1 MYKLSRRQVTV
12 SAGAALLLAPFVS
25 MLNARS
31 SGAAAGKQA
40 KRIVLF
46 CTMGTKPDLWTPKVS
61 GESISGFSQMTA
73 PLADIKDNIVLVEG
87 MPAEMPSNNHG
98 SPDGITGMGNS
109 YYAVNNVQQLKNSVD
124 QFVADKLAKGG
135 VNRPIGS
142 LLLGADAS
150 TSGITMFYKADKM
163 LTPIAS
169 PSSAFNTAFGNISS
183 GGSSGGT
190 TGPTPAAKRRQ
201 SILNVV
207 KDEINTVRNKVGA
220 ADKSKLDSHLDSIH
234 ALENKLSQQT
244 TTDNSMAA
252 KSCAGLTKPTDVT
265 GMAPACANNQL
276 HMDIIVNALACDI
289 TRVAGLQW
297 GTDQTFNVDVPGLKG
312 EQHNGFIH
320 SGAPDFKNLIAFE
333 VYLAQQFTKLVQAI
347 KAKPDPDGGGG
358 SMLDST
364 LVVWARDMGDAV
376 DHNMKSMR
384 FVFASGS
391 NGCLKLGSGGRYVSS
406 GERHERALLAM
417 IQAMGI
423 TDFSGF
429 GDPKL
434 TNKTPLAGILAG

>member
-1 MYKLSRRQVTV
+1 MYKLTRRQVNV
-12 SAGAALLLAPFVS
+12 GAGAALLLAPFVS
-25 MLNARS
+25 MLNARPG
-31 SGAAAGKQA
+31 GAATGKQA
-40 KRIVLF
+40 KRLVLF

-61 GESISGFSQMTA
+61 GESISGWSAMTA

-87 MPAEMPSNNHG
+87 MPAEMTSNNHG
-98 SPDGITGMGNS
+98 SPDGITGMGNG
-109 YYAVNNVQQLKNSVD
+109 YYAVNNVQQPKISVD

-142 LLLGADAS
+142 LLLGAE
-150 TSGITMFYKADKM
+150 TGTGGLTMFFKGDKM

-169 PSSAFNTAFGNISS
+169 PSSAFNTAFSNISS
-183 GGSSGGT
+183 GGSSGGS
-190 TGPTPAAKRRQ
+190 TPSPMVKRRQ
-201 SILNVV
+201 SILSLV
-207 KDEINTVRNKVGA
+207 KTEINTVRNKVGS
-220 ADKSKLDSHLDSIH
+220 ADKAKLDSHLESIR
-234 ALENKLSQQT
+234 ALENKLGQQMT
-244 TTDNSMAA
+244 TENSNAA
-252 KSCAGLTKPTDVT
+252 KACAGLTKPSDAT
-265 GMAPACANNQL
+265 GNAPACANNQL

-297 GTDQTFNVDVPGLKG
+297 GTDQAFNVDVPGLKG

-320 SGAPDFKNLIAFE
+320 SGAPDFKNLVAFE
-333 VYLAQQFTKLVQAI
+333 VYQAQQFAKLVQAL

-358 SMLDST
+358 SLLDST

-391 NGCLKLGSGGRYVSS
+391 NGCLKLGSGGRYLSS
-406 GERHERALLAM
+406 SERHERALLAM
-417 IQAMGI
+417 ISAMGI
-423 TDFSGF
+423 SDFSGF

>member
-1 MYKLSRRQVTV
+1 MTKLSRRQVTV

-25 MLNARS
+25 MLNSRS
-31 SGAAAGKQA
+31 SGAATGKQA

-46 CTMGTKPDLWTPKVS
+46 CTMGTKPDLWTPKAS
-61 GESISGFSQMTA
+61 GESITGFSQMTA
-73 PLADIKDNIVLVEG
+73 PLADIKDNIVIADG
-87 MPAEMPSNNHG
+87 MPAEMTSNNHG
-98 SPDGITGMGNS
+98 SPDGITGMGNG
-109 YYAVNNVQQLKNSVD
+109 YYAVNNVQQLLVSVD

-142 LLLGADAS
+142 LLLGADTGTA
-150 TSGITMFYKADKM
+150 GITMFYKGGKM

-183 GGSSGGT
+183 GGS

-220 ADKSKLDSHLDSIH
+220 ADKSKLDSHLESIH
-234 ALENKLSQQT
+234 ALENKLGQQT

-252 KSCAGLTKPTDVT
+252 KACGGLTKPSDASGT
-265 GMAPACANNQL
+265 APACANNQL

-333 VYLAQQFTKLVQAI
+333 VYLAQQFTKLVQAL

-358 SMLDST
+358 TLLDST

-406 GERHERALLAM
+406 SDRHERALLAM

-434 TNKTPLAGILAG
+434 TNKTALPGILAG

>member
-31 SGAAAGKQA
+31 SGAATGKQA

-61 GESISGFSQMTA
+61 GESITGFSQMTA
-73 PLADIKDNIVLVEG
+73 PLADIKDNIVIVEG
-87 MPAEMPSNNHG
+87 MPAEMTSNNHG
-98 SPDGITGMGNS
+98 SPDGITGMGNG

-135 VNRPIGS
+135 INRPIGS
-142 LLLGADAS
+142 LLLGADAGL
-150 TSGITMFYKADKM
+150 SGITMFYKADKM

-169 PSSAFNTAFGNISS
+169 PASAFNTAFGNISS
-183 GGSSGGT
+183 GGGSMMT
-190 TGPTPAAKRRQ
+190 NPVAKRRQ
-201 SILNVV
+201 SILSLV
-207 KDEINTVRNKVGA
+207 KGEINTVRNKVGA
-220 ADKSKLDSHLDSIH
+220 ADKAKLDSHLESIR
-234 ALENKLSQQT
+234 ALENKLGQQT
-244 TTDNSMAA
+244 TTDNSTAVKA
-252 KSCAGLTKPTDVT
+252 CAGLTKPSDVT
-265 GMAPACANNQL
+265 GKAPGCANNQL

-297 GTDQTFNVDVPGLKG
+297 GTDQIFNVDVPGLQG

-333 VYLAQQFTKLVQAI
+333 VYLAQQFAKLVQAL

-358 SMLDST
+358 TLLDST

-406 GERHERALLAM
+406 NERHERALLAM

-434 TNKTPLAGILAG
+434 TSKTALPGILAG